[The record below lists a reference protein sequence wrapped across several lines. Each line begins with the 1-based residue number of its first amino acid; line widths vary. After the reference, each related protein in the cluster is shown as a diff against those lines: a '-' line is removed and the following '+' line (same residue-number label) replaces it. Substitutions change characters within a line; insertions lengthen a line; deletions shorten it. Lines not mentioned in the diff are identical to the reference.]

1 MLIRF
6 KKPDPRAGAVAR
18 MDSSRGQH
26 FVDTG
31 VAERVEESA
40 LAEATPATA
49 NPVPATKTT
58 PPKKAPRTTGAKG

>member
-6 KKPDPRAGAVAR
+6 KKPDPRAGTVAR

-31 VAERVEESA
+31 VADRMEEGTPT
-40 LAEATPATA
+40 EAPPATA
-49 NPVPATKTT
+49 KPATAVTST
-58 PPKKAPRTTGAKG
+58 APKKAPRAKG